1 MSKKKSSKK
10 NKSKKGQVRTDFR
23 KRHETRSRG
32 GDLTRVLRGDEQ
44 QADDLPSAER
54 VSGKGQLTRKRTIVG
69 AESVESDA
77 GLQVV
82 LQVDTEACEPG
93 RVLRVHGLASV
104 VQDQHGRELRC
115 ATRGVLKSLST
126 DQRHV
131 VVAGDRVLFQRDD
144 DGGVIERIEPR
155 TGVIS
160 RTSRGQ
166 QHVIVANVDCLLI
179 IGSAA
184 EPMLKPH
191 FIDRLIVTAE
201 RSGIAPVICI
211 NKVDLIDAADL
222 QPLLGVYAQLGYE
235 VMLASATRGWGVA
248 ELKARLAASQ
258 SVLVGQSGVGKSSLL
273 NAIDAGLALRVQ
285 QVSQD
290 SHKGKH
296 TTTNASLIPLSDGG
310 FVVDTPGVR
319 QFELWDV
326 IPQEI
331 AGYFRE
337 LRPYVSKCRFPDCSH
352 THEGDCAVKN
362 AVADNRI
369 DPRRYESYYKMY
381 LEE

>member
-1 MSKKKSSKK
+1 M
-10 NKSKKGQVRTDFR
+10 
-23 KRHETRSRG
+23 RS
-32 GDLTRVLRGDEQ
+32 
-44 QADDLPSAER
+44 
-54 VSGKGQLTRKRTIVG
+54 
-69 AESVESDA
+69 
-77 GLQVV
+77 
-82 LQVDTEACEPG
+82 
-93 RVLRVHGLASV
+93 
-104 VQDQHGRELRC
+104 
-115 ATRGVLKSLST
+115 RGVLKSLST

-131 VVAGDRVLFQRDD
+131 VVAGDRVLFRREDE
-144 DGGVIERIEPR
+144 GGVIERIEPR

-184 EPMLKPH
+184 EPLLKPH
-191 FIDRLIVTAE
+191 FIDRLLVTAE
-201 RSGIAPVICI
+201 RAGIAPVICI

-235 VMLASATRGWGVA
+235 VLLASATRGWGVA
-248 ELKARLAASQ
+248 ELKERLAASQ

-273 NAIDAGLALRVQ
+273 NAIDAGTCASACSKSARTATR
-285 QVSQD
+285 
-290 SHKGKH
+290 GKH

-369 DPRRYESYYKMY
+369 DPRRYESYYKMF